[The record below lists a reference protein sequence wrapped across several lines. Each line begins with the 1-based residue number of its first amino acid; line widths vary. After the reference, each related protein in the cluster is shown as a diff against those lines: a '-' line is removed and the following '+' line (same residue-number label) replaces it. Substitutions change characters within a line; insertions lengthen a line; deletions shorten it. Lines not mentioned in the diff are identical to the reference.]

1 MGQLLSSLNLR
12 GNSDIVPEIGFDIE
26 NAAPTTEE
34 SEIHDELYNLLIQ
47 PTTELLQ
54 SFRQYEPAS
63 DMIREAIASPTTE
76 NEDKAWEAVTPTV
89 NMLRTFYS
97 YSAQLE
103 KGIPTLLNVLC
114 KDGTTKDLDRHPGL
128 TKLFA
133 DLLDFVFEFDYI
145 KKSCYSK

>member
-26 NAAPTTEE
+26 SKCEAIKKNKKKKQIKLTHFNLDAAPTTEE
-34 SEIHDELYNLLIQ
+34 SEIHDELYTLLIQ

-97 YSAQLE
+97 YSSQL
-103 KGIPTLLNVLC
+103 G
-114 KDGTTKDLDRHPGL
+114 
-128 TKLFA
+128 
-133 DLLDFVFEFDYI
+133 I
-145 KKSCYSK
+145 KK